1 MYKTYSYKQLKAK
14 YYCQLQEL
22 CTERNIYLYEKRNK
36 EKLIMNLLLYQQVNS
51 TFSFFLFFLKF
62 PSFIQSKF
70 NKIIIE
76 NYKLI

>member
-36 EKLIMNLLLYQQVNS
+36 EELIMNLLLYQQVNS
-51 TFSFFLFFLKF
+51 TFFFIFFLKF

-70 NKIIIE
+70 NKLIIKFNI
-76 NYKLI
+76 K